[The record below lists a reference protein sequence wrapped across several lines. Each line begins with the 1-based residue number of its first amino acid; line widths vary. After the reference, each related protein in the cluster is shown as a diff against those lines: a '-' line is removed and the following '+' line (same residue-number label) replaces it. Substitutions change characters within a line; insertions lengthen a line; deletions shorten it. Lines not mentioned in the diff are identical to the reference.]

1 MKGIVYSV
9 NLGSKKG
16 VPKVPVEGIALIE
29 NWGANGDVHSGKDTK
44 RQISFLSWERI
55 NEKNFCLK
63 ANNIEL
69 KPGIFAENIT
79 TEKID
84 LRKLKIGD
92 KLKIN
97 EAIVKI
103 SQIGKECHV
112 YCEIYKKIGSCIM
125 PKEGIF
131 GIVLKSGTVRKGD
144 IIEVIPKV
152 DTGILTISDRCYKG
166 ERDDKSGKYLVEK
179 CRESEWNVLNYEI
192 IPDEKEIIKEKLIK
206 FAKEC
211 DLVLSTGGTGI
222 GQRDVTPEATKE
234 IIEKELP
241 GISEVL
247 RIQGFEKSKFSVIS
261 RAVAGI
267 RGDTLII
274 NFPGSLKAV
283 IHGMEIMQD
292 IIVHS
297 IEMMRDFPH
306 E

>member
-9 NLGSKKG
+9 NVSSKKG
-16 VPKVPVEGIALIE
+16 VPKIPVEEITLIG
-29 NWGANGDVHSGKDTK
+29 NCGVNGDVHSGKDTK

-63 ANNIEL
+63 TNDIEL

-84 LRKLKIGD
+84 LRKLKVGD

-97 EAIVKI
+97 EAIVEI

-112 YCEIYKKIGSCIM
+112 YCEIYKKIGNCIM

-131 GIVLKSGTVRKGD
+131 GIVLKGGIVRKGD
-144 IIEVIPKV
+144 MIEVIPKL
-152 DTGILTISDRCYKG
+152 DIGILTISDGCSKG

-179 CRESEWNVLNYEI
+179 CREFEWNVLNYEI
-192 IPDEKEIIKEKLIK
+192 IPDEKEIIKEKLIL
-206 FAKEC
+206 FAKTC

-234 IIEKELP
+234 IIEKELL
-241 GISEVL
+241 GISELL

-267 RGDTLII
+267 RGATLII
-274 NFPGSLKAV
+274 NLPGSLKAV
-283 IHGMEIMQD
+283 IHSMEILKD

-297 IEMMRDFPH
+297 IEMMRGFSH